1 VAEIEGLDDIS
12 LEAIRAAAPLVLV
25 QLKTEADDDQVESDA
40 YLNDYAGG
48 VMQFIF
54 ELRFWCQKEIAA
66 AKQRPTLIAMAN
78 QIEACRTLLPRQA
91 SELLTRHQTT
101 LDNQLYKAL
110 KALRDA
116 HEWRLKSIVSEV
128 SEIGSDEVEAA

>member
-1 VAEIEGLDDIS
+1 
-12 LEAIRAAAPLVLV
+12 
-25 QLKTEADDDQVESDA
+25 
-40 YLNDYAGG
+40 
-48 VMQFIF
+48 
-54 ELRFWCQKEIAA
+54 
-66 AKQRPTLIAMAN
+66 MAN

-116 HEWRLKSIVSEV
+116 QEWRLKSIVSEV